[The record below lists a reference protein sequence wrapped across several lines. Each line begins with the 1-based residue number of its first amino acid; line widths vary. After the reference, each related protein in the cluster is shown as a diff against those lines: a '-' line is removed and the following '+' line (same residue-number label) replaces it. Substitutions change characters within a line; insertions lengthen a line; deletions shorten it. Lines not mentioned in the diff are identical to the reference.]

1 MKVRLVLVMGLV
13 VILATSASVRSQER
27 ATIQALATVVSSLSI
42 VGTNDLQFGTVTPGV
57 SKAVDKNDVGFAGEW
72 TISGTSGSEIS
83 MDFTLPLQLRTSD
96 SLGLMDITFRA
107 TDASYSDGTGSQG
120 SPTGVLNPNGPSA
133 RRIGAGGQ
141 ILMWIG
147 GVVFP
152 RISQTGGDYSA
163 EIMLTVAYT
172 GS

>member
-1 MKVRLVLVMGLV
+1 MRMRF
-13 VILATSASVRSQER
+13 ILAMVLAAVLAVNATVRSQER

-42 VGTNDLQFGTVTPGV
+42 IGTNDLQFGTVTPGV
-57 SKAVDKNDVGFAGEW
+57 SKAVDKNNVGFAGEW

-83 MDFTLPLQLRTSD
+83 IDFTLPLQLRTSD

-120 SPTGVLNPNGPSA
+120 TPTGVLNPNGPDA

-141 ILMWIG
+141 MLMWIG